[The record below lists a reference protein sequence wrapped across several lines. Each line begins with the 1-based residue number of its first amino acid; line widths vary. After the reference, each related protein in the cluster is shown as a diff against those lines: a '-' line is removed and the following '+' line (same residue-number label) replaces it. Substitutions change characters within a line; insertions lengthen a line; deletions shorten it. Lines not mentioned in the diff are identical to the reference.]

1 MTTIKDRLAKF
12 IEHEKISNAELERTA
27 NISNGVTT
35 KPNVGLSKKTI
46 GFICNAYPQLN
57 REWLETGNGEMLN
70 PTSPKPL
77 IDIKDVEDSFN
88 DSNILDKFLEI
99 IREKDKQIDELN
111 KRIAQ
116 LTDKLLEKL

>member
-1 MTTIKDRLAKF
+1 MAAIKDRLSQF
-12 IEHEKISNAELERTA
+12 IEYEKISNAELERTA

-46 GFICNAYPQLN
+46 GLICNAYPQLN
-57 REWLETGNGEMLN
+57 REWLETGSGEMLN

-88 DSNILDKFLEI
+88 DSNVLDKFLEI
-99 IREKDKQIDELN
+99 IREKDKQIEELN
-111 KRIAQ
+111 QRIAQ
-116 LTDKLLEKL
+116 LTDKLLGL